1 MKRGENMRLIQTK
14 FGPLYVEHFSQR
26 KEKDRIK
33 IFDSKKRYL
42 DYFNIEYLEEHAKIN
57 KVTPYQQLNKYLSG
71 IHNCSNVKN
80 LLNYLGI
87 CYEKVSLHW
96 SVIANLLEEI
106 TGYEYTTE
114 EQLLS
119 NEWINQIGDYYI
131 LVCEN

>member
-1 MKRGENMRLIQTK
+1 MRLIQTK
-14 FGPLYVEHFSQR
+14 FGPLYVEYFSQR
-26 KEKDRIK
+26 TEKDRIK

-42 DYFNIEYLEEHAKIN
+42 DYFSIEYLEEHAKIN

-71 IHNCSNVKN
+71 IHDCSNVKN

-131 LVCEN
+131 LVVEN